1 MITRKQGRL
10 LDVQPEQVDKGGTI
24 TQDEKYWRQ
33 HRLLFIIHLL
43 EGGLRVLFGAYSR
56 LIYLLIYIEHLD
68 ENTD

>member
-1 MITRKQGRL
+1 M
-10 LDVQPEQVDKGGTI
+10 DKGGTI

-33 HRLLFIIHLL
+33 RRLLIIHLL

-56 LIYLLIYIEHLD
+56 LVYLLVYIEHLD